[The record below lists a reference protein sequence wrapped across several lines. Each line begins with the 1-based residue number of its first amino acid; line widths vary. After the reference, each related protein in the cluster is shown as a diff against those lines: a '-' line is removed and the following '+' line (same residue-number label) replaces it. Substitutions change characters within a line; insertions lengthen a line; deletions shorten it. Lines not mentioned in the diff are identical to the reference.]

1 MKTRLP
7 EEYSNL
13 PEYNY
18 DIKLVNGLY
27 YTINSKFQKLN
38 CKNYSIKPK
47 DEVTISA
54 MGKFAIVTLEA
65 LGRKKVQYLV
75 KIDFNQN
82 DLIRIPERNI
92 PRDYVNYIIMAQESI
107 RLYNEMVL

>member
-1 MKTRLP
+1 MKTKLP

-18 DIKLVNGLY
+18 DIKLKNGLY
-27 YTINSKFQKLN
+27 YTRNTKLQKLN

-54 MGKFAIVTLEA
+54 MGKYAILTLEA
-65 LGRKKVQYLV
+65 LGRSKVQYLV
-75 KIDFNQN
+75 KIGFNTKN
-82 DLIRIPERNI
+82 LDSIPERNL
-92 PRDYVNYIIMAQESI
+92 PSDYNQYIIMAIESI
-107 RLYNEMVL
+107 QLYNKVIF